1 MCRTNRY
8 LGRDEAAAWP
18 GQSSAASGRRTAL
31 FESDDGAEAVAVD
44 RILGDMDIDTM
55 WCPGPGRDH
64 GRRCPLVQEG
74 HCELMD
80 RADFVINNLGT
91 DSPQCAA
98 VAQAADGY
106 LHGEKPI
113 AVVTRRHETESI
125 RSQLPG
131 CTVVGGP
138 LTRQIVSDIAHVD

>member
-1 MCRTNRY
+1 MCRTDRN
-8 LGRDEAAAWP
+8 LGRDEAAAWS
-18 GQSSAASGRRTAL
+18 GKSSAASGRRTAL
-31 FESDDGAEAVAVD
+31 FESNDGAEAVAVN
-44 RILGDMDIDTM
+44 RILDDMGVDTM
-55 WCPGPGRDH
+55 WCPGPAH

-74 HCELMD
+74 HCELME

-138 LTRQIVSDIAHVD
+138 LTGQIVSDIAHVD